1 LLLNFKKVIVG
12 MKTMT
17 FFDDLSMYKRE
28 KILAQGFWALQIYRF
43 GHIRYKFSSKL
54 IRYPLGVVHILLNK
68 ISEILFGI
76 TIGVEAKIGK
86 RLVIE
91 HFGAIV
97 IHGKTVIG
105 DDCIIRQGVT
115 IGNKTMNKPHDAPTL
130 GNNVNVGAGAKILGK
145 VIIGNNVDIG
155 ANAVVINDVPD
166 NYIAV
171 GVPAK
176 LIKK

>member
-1 LLLNFKKVIVG
+1 MSNKFL
-12 MKTMT
+12 KTMS
-17 FFDDLSMYKRE
+17 FFDDLSVYERE
-28 KILAQGFWALQIYRF
+28 KIFAQGFWALQIYRF
-43 GHIRYKFSSKL
+43 GHIRYKFSTKI
-54 IRYPLGVVHILLNK
+54 IRYPLGIIHILLNK

-176 LIKK
+176 LINKSTML

>member
-1 LLLNFKKVIVG
+1 
-12 MKTMT
+12 
-17 FFDDLSMYKRE
+17 
-28 KILAQGFWALQIYRF
+28 
-43 GHIRYKFSSKL
+43 
-54 IRYPLGVVHILLNK
+54 LLNK